1 MNLYLT
7 AMSER
12 DNESFDLDEEFLG
25 NVSEDSTDY
34 DRLLD
39 RVDKR
44 VRTQGKKGKAA
55 WSKLEEVLAD
65 RKLEKDL
72 QESFDDG
79 DEDDELVNPA
89 CGQSPASSFP
99 LHSPRTPKPRV
110 APRQSANQRRSH
122 LVTRAHSPWIV
133 LKFGGTSVS
142 IASPTGRTSR
152 PS

>member
-1 MNLYLT
+1 
-7 AMSER
+7 MSER

-25 NVSEDSTDY
+25 NAAEDSTDY

-72 QESFDDG
+72 KDGFDDDLG
-79 DEDDELVNPA
+79 
-89 CGQSPASSFP
+89 
-99 LHSPRTPKPRV
+99 
-110 APRQSANQRRSH
+110 
-122 LVTRAHSPWIV
+122 
-133 LKFGGTSVS
+133 
-142 IASPTGRTSR
+142 
-152 PS
+152 